1 MKKIIK
7 VLIIFV
13 LGFVL
18 VGCDDYSPSYY
29 IDQVTSKIGQEISE
43 NDAFLTS
50 IDNKKVSYISSHPEI
65 ISEDGVITAPSEDTE
80 VTLTVIV
87 EIDGV
92 KYSQDITVLVKGNNQ
107 GKSDLS
113 SDIEKGLADFTNLFN
128 KYNKDSYTEENYKEL
143 QKIFEKGQEEI
154 KNVKDKSQIEQ
165 ILDNYVLYF
174 DEIEQKKNILD
185 ILFEIE
191 DDLESVLI
199 LSGQTITSDI
209 TLKTS
214 SLYDSTIIWKSSN
227 ENALSSTGKVG
238 KNLESTKV
246 TLSYQ
251 VEVDGQ
257 TYDGISI
264 DIYVKTNSNLPTYY
278 NSINLSLRGTA
289 LKIELRNLIKS
300 THKKVLTYDNL
311 KTETAKTDADLN
323 KSGNIILIYT
333 RASVSGKWNVSVWN
347 REHIWPQSKGWFS
360 TSGAG
365 ADIHHLRPSN
375 PSANS
380 SRGNKPYSEI
390 SNRENYKKSTNGLF
404 YGYSNN
410 TYFEPRDEVK
420 GDVAR
425 IIFYLLVRY
434 PESDGYRITSVA
446 SSMDM
451 LLKWNAQDPVD
462 VLEKN
467 RNQKAYEI
475 QGNRNPFIDNP
486 DFANQIFASSN
497 LKTSA
502 NPYFEEL
509 EMCLKEKVVYTKKN
523 TIEKVFS

>member
-1 MKKIIK
+1 M
-7 VLIIFV
+7 
-13 LGFVL
+13 
-18 VGCDDYSPSYY
+18 
-29 IDQVTSKIGQEISE
+29 
-43 NDAFLTS
+43 
-50 IDNKKVSYISSHPEI
+50 
-65 ISEDGVITAPSEDTE
+65 
-80 VTLTVIV
+80 
-87 EIDGV
+87 
-92 KYSQDITVLVKGNNQ
+92 
-107 GKSDLS
+107 
-113 SDIEKGLADFTNLFN
+113 
-128 KYNKDSYTEENYKEL
+128 
-143 QKIFEKGQEEI
+143 
-154 KNVKDKSQIEQ
+154 
-165 ILDNYVLYF
+165 
-174 DEIEQKKNILD
+174 
-185 ILFEIE
+185 FEIE

-214 SLYDSTIIWKSSN
+214 SLYNSTIIWKSSN
-227 ENALSSTGKVG
+227 ENVLSSTGKVG

-300 THKKVLTYDNL
+300 THKRVLTYDNL

-347 REHIWPQSKGWFS
+347 REHIWPQSQGWFK

-404 YGYSNN
+404 YGYSDN

-462 VLEKN
+462 ALEKN

>member
-7 VLIIFV
+7 ILIIFV

-43 NDAFLTS
+43 NDYLLTS

-65 ISEDGVITAPSEDTE
+65 ISEDGVITAPSKDTE

-113 SDIEKGLADFTNLFN
+113 SDIEKGLTDFTNLFN
-128 KYNKDSYTEENYKEL
+128 KYNKENYTEENYKEL

-214 SLYDSTIIWKSSN
+214 SLYNSTIIWKSSN
-227 ENALSSTGKVG
+227 ENVLSSTGKVG

-300 THKKVLTYDNL
+300 THKRVLTYDNL

-347 REHIWPQSKGWFS
+347 REHIWPQSQGWFK

-390 SNRENYKKSTNGLF
+390 SNRENHKKTTNGLF
-404 YGYSNN
+404 YGYSNKI
-410 TYFEPRDEVK
+410 YFEPRDEVK

-434 PESDGYRITSVA
+434 PESDGYRITKVA

-462 VLEKN
+462 ALEKN

-486 DFANQIFASSN
+486 DFANQMFASSN

-523 TIEKVFS
+523 TTEKVFS